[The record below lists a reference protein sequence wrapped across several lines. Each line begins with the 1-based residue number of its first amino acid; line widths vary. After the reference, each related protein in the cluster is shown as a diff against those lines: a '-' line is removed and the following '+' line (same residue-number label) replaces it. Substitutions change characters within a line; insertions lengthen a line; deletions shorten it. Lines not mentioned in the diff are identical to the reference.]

1 MFLNVGDIES
11 MGPSVC
17 FLFFFVVFFAVV
29 VIHLDS
35 QSALTNVNSSP
46 SPPPSGGGGF
56 IESRIARP
64 LGVADA
70 PRPEQPGGS
79 ALLFFR
85 FFLAGPKGLLTQEG
99 RESNQRRAAGAW
111 KRLLPL
117 SPLAFRGDGTHNRK

>member
-1 MFLNVGDIES
+1 

-17 FLFFFVVFFAVV
+17 FPFFFCVFFAVV

-46 SPPPSGGGGF
+46 SPPPPRGSGF

-70 PRPEQPGGS
+70 PLPAQSSPAVQRCCFS
-79 ALLFFR
+79 V
-85 FFLAGPKGLLTQEG
+85 FFLVGPKGLLTQEG

-117 SPLAFRGDGTHNRK
+117 SRLAFRGDGTHNRK